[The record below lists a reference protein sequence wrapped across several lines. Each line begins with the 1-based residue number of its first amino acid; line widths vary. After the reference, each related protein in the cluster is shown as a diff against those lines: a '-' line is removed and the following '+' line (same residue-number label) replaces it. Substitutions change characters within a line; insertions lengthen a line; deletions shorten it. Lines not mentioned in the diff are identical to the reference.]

1 MELSHP
7 SVKKP
12 RIVIIGAGIVGASIA
27 FYLSRRHVN
36 LTIIDQAEPGTGASS
51 HSFAWINATSGKEP
65 ASYHDLNR
73 RSVDMWSRFASLLQ
87 SDVGLRWGGELRW
100 ANTEEEADELR
111 RGVELQQRRGS
122 ECRLLNEATFRA
134 LEPSIKPE
142 SFTIGALSVK
152 DGIVEPSQ
160 VIQACLRYVQ
170 ANGGTVSSNTEVTDF
185 VMNGTGRGGRRIKA
199 IRITSDRTTSGRIT
213 SGEMPCDVVVLAAG
227 VGSTQLAAMIGL
239 NIPQQDSPGVV
250 VRTDPRPPLFK
261 KIAVLN
267 TPAGD
272 ANRPGMDANR
282 PGMDANRPGI
292 HVRQW
297 TDGTVMIGEGS
308 QESLARDDSQA
319 HADALLK
326 RATSYLPALAGA
338 RAIPVPVGHRPMPAD
353 ELPILGFTQAVPNLY
368 IALMHSGVTL
378 APLVGELSMIE
389 IVEGIQVALLDSHRL
404 ERFR

>member
-1 MELSHP
+1 MDLSHP
-7 SVKKP
+7 PSKSL

-27 FYLSRRHVN
+27 FHLSRRHVN
-36 LTIIDQAEPGTGASS
+36 LTVIDQAQPGQAEPGTGASS
-51 HSFAWINATSGKEP
+51 HSFAWINATIGKEP

-87 SDVGLRWGGELRW
+87 SDIGLRWGGELRW
-100 ANTEEEADELR
+100 ASTEEEANELR
-111 RGVELQQRRGS
+111 RGVELQQQRGYA
-122 ECRLLNEATFRA
+122 CRLLDEATFRT

-142 SFTIGALSVK
+142 TFSAGALSVK

-160 VIQACLRYVQ
+160 VIQACLRHVQ
-170 ANGGTVSSNTEVTDF
+170 ANGGTVFGNTAVTDF
-185 VMNGTGRGGRRIKA
+185 VMNGNGHGGRRLKA
-199 IRITSDRTTSGRIT
+199 IRTTSGEI
-213 SGEMPCDVVVLAAG
+213 PCDVVVLAAG
-227 VGSTQLAAMIGL
+227 VSSTQLAAMIGL
-239 NIPQQDSPGVV
+239 DIPQQDSPGVV

-261 KIAVLN
+261 NIAVLN
-267 TPAGD
+267 TPA
-272 ANRPGMDANR
+272 R
-282 PGMDANRPGI
+282 DANRPGI

-319 HADALLK
+319 HADELLT

-338 RAIPVPVGHRPMPAD
+338 RAIPVPVGYRPMPLD

-378 APLVGELSMIE
+378 APLVGEMSMIE
-389 IVEGIQVALLDSHRL
+389 IVEGIQVALLDSYRL